1 MNSFQTIL
9 VSVFLAFFVFAV
21 LIFSGLLKI
30 GGSSSTTTGLQG
42 KITIWGTFNNPDI
55 FKVFDD
61 MRTDNR
67 DLTIRYVIKKE
78 SSYQQDL
85 IEAFASGTGPDLF
98 FITPDMVLKNKPYVF
113 KIPYTS
119 YPEKTFKDSFIDGA
133 DVYTD
138 SEGIIGFPFVVDP
151 IVMYYNKDIL
161 SNEGIST
168 PPQYWDE
175 LFALNSQL
183 TKKKNDGTIMQSMI
197 GLGRYDN
204 VSHAKDILATLLMQ
218 SGNNIVAKNGS
229 GYTTILNENPQA
241 LPTSPIESI
250 LNFFITFSNP
260 TSDAYS
266 WNRALPNSIDMFTG
280 GKLAFYLGR
289 ASELFKIQSVNPN
302 LSFDVAPILQT
313 KGTNLKRTYGNIYA
327 VAVNKKSTNPTTA
340 FSVAGLIST
349 GDTAKNL
356 AISASLPPAS
366 RALLKDKP
374 TDPYLFTFFNS
385 AIIARSWIDP
395 QPVTTNTIFGELIQ
409 NILSNKLSM
418 SDAINKAQSQIES
431 LIQN

>member
-21 LIFSGLLKI
+21 LIFSGLLKL
-30 GGSSSTTTGLQG
+30 GGSSSSTTGLQG

-61 MRTDNR
+61 LRTDNR

-78 SSYQQDL
+78 STYQQDL

-98 FITPDMVLKNKPYVF
+98 FMTPDMILKNKSYIF
-113 KIPYTS
+113 KIPYAS

-133 DVYTD
+133 DVFID

-151 IVMYYNKDIL
+151 MVMYYNKDIL
-161 SNEGIST
+161 SNEGLST
-168 PPQYWDE
+168 PPQTWDE
-175 LFALNSQL
+175 LFTLNSQL
-183 TKKKNDGTIMQSMI
+183 TKKKNDGTILQSMI

-204 VSHAKDILATLLMQ
+204 ISHAKDILATLMMQ
-218 SGNNIVAKNGS
+218 SGNNIVVKNGT
-229 GYTTILNENPQA
+229 GYSSILNDNSQA
-241 LPTSPIESI
+241 LAISPVESI
-250 LNFFITFSNP
+250 LNFFINFSNP

-266 WNRALPNSIDMFTG
+266 WNRALPNSIDLFTG
-280 GKLAFYLGR
+280 GKLALYLGR

-340 FSVAGLIST
+340 FSVAGIVSS

-356 AISASLPPAS
+356 AIAVSLPPAS
-366 RALLKDKP
+366 RALLKEKP
-374 TDPYLFTFFNS
+374 TNPYLFTFWSS
-385 AIIARSWIDP
+385 AIITRSWVDP
-395 QPVTTNTIFGELIQ
+395 EPNATNSIFGELIQ
-409 NILSNKLSM
+409 NILSNKLTM
-418 SDAINKAQSQIES
+418 SDAVGKAQSQIES

>member
-21 LIFSGLLKI
+21 LIFSGLLKL
-30 GGSSSTTTGLQG
+30 GGSSSSTTGLQG

-61 MRTDNR
+61 LRTDNR

-78 SSYQQDL
+78 STYQQDL

-98 FITPDMVLKNKPYVF
+98 FMTPDMILKNKSYIF
-113 KIPYTS
+113 KIPYAS

-133 DVYTD
+133 DVFID

-151 IVMYYNKDIL
+151 MVMYYNKDIL
-161 SNEGIST
+161 SNEGLST
-168 PPQYWDE
+168 PPQTWDE
-175 LFALNSQL
+175 LFTLNSQL
-183 TKKKNDGTIMQSMI
+183 TKKKNDGTILQSMI

-204 VSHAKDILATLLMQ
+204 ISHAKDILATLMMQ
-218 SGNNIVAKNGS
+218 SGNNIVVKNGT
-229 GYTTILNENPQA
+229 GYSSILNDNSQA
-241 LPTSPIESI
+241 LAISPVESI
-250 LNFFITFSNP
+250 LNFFINFSNP

-266 WNRALPNSIDMFTG
+266 WNRALPDSIDLFTG
-280 GKLAFYLGR
+280 GKLALYLGR

-340 FSVAGLIST
+340 FSVAGIVSS

-356 AISASLPPAS
+356 AIAVSLPPAS
-366 RALLKDKP
+366 RALLKEKP
-374 TDPYLFTFFNS
+374 TNPYLFTFWSS
-385 AIIARSWIDP
+385 AIITRSWVDP
-395 QPVTTNTIFGELIQ
+395 EPNATNSIFGELIQ
-409 NILSNKLSM
+409 NILSNKLTM
-418 SDAINKAQSQIES
+418 SDAVGKAQSQIES

>member
-30 GGSSSTTTGLQG
+30 GGSSLSTTGLQG

-61 MRTDNR
+61 LRTDNR

-78 SSYQQDL
+78 STYQQDL

-98 FITPDMVLKNKPYVF
+98 FMTPDMILKNKSYIF
-113 KIPYTS
+113 KIPYAS

-133 DVYTD
+133 DVFTD

-151 IVMYYNKDIL
+151 MVMYYNKDIL
-161 SNEGIST
+161 SNEGLST
-168 PPQYWDE
+168 PPQTWDE
-175 LFALNSQL
+175 LFTLNSQL
-183 TKKKNDGTIMQSMI
+183 TKKKNDGTILQSMI

-204 VSHAKDILATLLMQ
+204 VSHAKDILATLMMQ
-218 SGNNIVAKNGS
+218 SGNNIVVKNGT
-229 GYTTILNENPQA
+229 GYSSILNDNSQA
-241 LPTSPIESI
+241 LAISPVESI

-266 WNRALPNSIDMFTG
+266 WNRALPNSIDLFTG
-280 GKLAFYLGR
+280 GKLALYLGR

-340 FSVAGLIST
+340 FSVAGIVSS

-356 AISASLPPAS
+356 AIAVSLPPAS
-366 RALLKDKP
+366 RALLKEKP
-374 TDPYLFTFFNS
+374 TNPYLFTFWSS
-385 AIIARSWIDP
+385 AIITRSWVDP
-395 QPVTTNTIFGELIQ
+395 EPSVTNSIFGELIQ
-409 NILSNKLSM
+409 NILSNKLTM
-418 SDAINKAQSQIES
+418 SDAVGKAQSQIES